1 MSTPR
6 RAGEILNHYL
16 KLLFESQGLT
26 WSREN
31 QADIIDL
38 VRGLATPASRPTVPP
53 APPAAPRPAARAAAP
68 RSYDTV
74 EFPLPQRRSAGDEAT
89 WLNEAE

>member
-6 RAGEILNHYL
+6 RAGEILNHYFRL
-16 KLLFESQGLT
+16 MFEAQGLT
-26 WSREN
+26 WSKEN

-38 VRGLATPASRPTVPP
+38 VKGLASPSARPTVPP
-53 APPAAPRPAARAAAP
+53 APPAAPRSP

-74 EFPLPQRRSAGDEAT
+74 NFPLPQRRSAGDEAT
-89 WLNEAE
+89 WLNEDN

>member
-38 VRGLATPASRPTVPP
+38 VRGLAAPQARPTVPP
-53 APPAAPRPAARAAAP
+53 APAAARPTPRPAP

-74 EFPLPQRRSAGDEAT
+74 EFPLPQKRSAGDEAT
-89 WLNEAE
+89 WLNEDN